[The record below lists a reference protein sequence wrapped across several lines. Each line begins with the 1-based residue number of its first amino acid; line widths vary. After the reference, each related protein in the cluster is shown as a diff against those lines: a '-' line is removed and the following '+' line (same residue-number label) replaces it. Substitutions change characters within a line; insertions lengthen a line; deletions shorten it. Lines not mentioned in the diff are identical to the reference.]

1 VLDLPIL
8 FLLLQA
14 VISVRT
20 ELVAVPVTVTDRR
33 GRHVDGLTQKD
44 FRVFE
49 DGRLQQISVFHNGE
63 EPITIG
69 LIVDR
74 SGSMRARE
82 EALGV
87 VVTTL
92 LQSIGRNDELFA
104 IGFNDDVSFA
114 LPDDRPFT
122 HDASEVEF
130 ALFAIPAEG
139 RTALYDGVAQGLEH
153 LAHGATGR
161 NVLIVVS
168 DGADNASRETYEQVL
183 ALARRSQTVIY
194 AIGGLGQSA
203 DPDMEDTGLLKR
215 LCKDTGGVAYF
226 PRSAKQLADASQRV
240 GRDVRAQYTL
250 GFVPEARPDARAFR
264 RIEVKVSAA
273 GRTRIQVR
281 TRSGYVVEP

>member
-1 VLDLPIL
+1 MLGLPGV

-14 VISVRT
+14 VISVHT

-33 GRHVDGLTQKD
+33 GRHVDGLTQQD

-49 DGRLQQISVFHNGE
+49 DGRPQPITVFHNGE

-74 SGSMRARE
+74 SGSMRDYA
-82 EALGV
+82 EAMQV
-87 VVTTL
+87 VVTSL
-92 LQSIGRNDELFA
+92 LRSIGPNDELFA

-114 LPDDRPFT
+114 LPEERPFT
-122 HDASEVEF
+122 HDTREVEV

-153 LAHGATGR
+153 ADHGATGR

-168 DGADNASRETYEQVL
+168 DGADNGSRETYEHVL

-194 AIGGLGQSA
+194 AIGGLGRSP
-203 DPDMEDTGLLKR
+203 DPDMENTGLLKR
-215 LCKDTGGVAYF
+215 LCRDSGGVAYF
-226 PRSAKQLADASQRV
+226 PRSAKQLADAAIRV
-240 GRDVRAQYTL
+240 GRDIRAQYTL
-250 GFVPEARPDARAFR
+250 GFMPETRSDARVFR

-273 GRTRIQVR
+273 GHKRVQVR